1 MARRL
6 QQSVFNCNAKAI
18 YVFATLNIFYFI
30 KEKKMKKRMLSGLI
44 CLAMLALLSGI
55 AVAAEESI
63 IVGTITED
71 NQIITQDGQAYMIK
85 QNKQADDIIAFV
97 GKKAQ
102 IKGTVLE
109 ADGKKTIE
117 IVSYELI
124 EETQK

>member
-1 MARRL
+1 
-6 QQSVFNCNAKAI
+6 
-18 YVFATLNIFYFI
+18 
-30 KEKKMKKRMLSGLI
+30 MKKRMLSGLI

-55 AVAAEESI
+55 AIAAEESI

-71 NQIITQDGQAYMIK
+71 NQIVDQDGQAYMIK
-85 QNKQADDIIAFV
+85 QNKQADDIIEFV

-124 EETQK
+124 EEKQK

>member
-1 MARRL
+1 
-6 QQSVFNCNAKAI
+6 
-18 YVFATLNIFYFI
+18 
-30 KEKKMKKRMLSGLI
+30 MKKRMLSGLI

-55 AVAAEESI
+55 AIAAEESI

-71 NQIITQDGQAYMIK
+71 NQIVAQDGQAYMIK
-85 QNKQADDIIAFV
+85 QNKQADDIIEFV

-124 EETQK
+124 EEKQN

>member
-1 MARRL
+1 
-6 QQSVFNCNAKAI
+6 
-18 YVFATLNIFYFI
+18 
-30 KEKKMKKRMLSGLI
+30 MKKKMLSGLI

-55 AVAAEESI
+55 AIAAEESV

-71 NQIITQDGQAYMIK
+71 NQIVDQDGQAYMIK
-85 QNKQADDIIAFV
+85 QNKQADDIIEFV
-97 GKKAQ
+97 GKKVQ

-124 EETQK
+124 EEKQK